1 MTTKLCRSFS
11 SGSRDGQ
18 CPNSTLD
25 GTDFCQRH
33 LAMFN
38 AQEKLSKQPNRCG
51 SDVAHDADVY
61 IKRGLGID
69 DTARY
74 NESVMQEVGEMPNG
88 KTSRPL
94 SLVPNLIDNAPR
106 VGNKW
111 GIRIGDEHY
120 GLYTTIE
127 EINNNGGVVGD
138 VPDVYRRMAGDLPS
152 RPTSSEQRAIDE
164 APYVKVQVP
173 PVVDEDERT
182 WAVSCTCHA
191 TESDKHFGTC
201 PMSEVPEKVGK
212 QLGELDWHT
221 ERSLAKGTVT
231 RSDILA
237 WHRQICE
244 EARDLMVQK
253 NKDYAADADPLRN
266 FKLSAQAA
274 GISMAQCALVYLA
287 ENAAKY
293 RSFIENGGKSAS
305 RTEKLV
311 DHIRDSINFNI
322 LLYAIL
328 IDEGYFAHEGKK

>member
-1 MTTKLCRSFS
+1 MTKLCRSFS

-18 CPNSTLD
+18 CPNQVVD
-25 GTDFCQRH
+25 DTDLCERH
-33 LAMFN
+33 LDMM
-38 AQEKLSKQPNRCG
+38 SKHPNRCG
-51 SDVAHDADVY
+51 SDVVRPDTGESYKEFRRVEGIVMNEHAD
-61 IKRGLGID
+61 
-69 DTARY
+69 RY
-74 NESVMQEVGEMPNG
+74 
-88 KTSRPL
+88 K
-94 SLVPNLIDNAPR
+94 
-106 VGNKW
+106 
-111 GIRIGDEHY
+111 
-120 GLYTTIE
+120 
-127 EINNNGGVVGD
+127 
-138 VPDVYRRMAGDLPS
+138 
-152 RPTSSEQRAIDE
+152 RAIAE
-164 APYVKVQVP
+164 APFAAVQVP

-182 WAVSCTCHA
+182 WAMSCTCHA
-191 TESDKHFGTC
+191 TGNDKHFGTC
-201 PMSEVPEKVGK
+201 PMSKAEDVPERVGK

-221 ERSLAKGTVT
+221 ERSLAKGTAT
-231 RSDILA
+231 RTDILA

-244 EARDLMVQK
+244 EARDLMVVK
-253 NKDYAADADPLRN
+253 NRDYAADTDPLRN